1 MPELVPVEL
10 AYIDKVWPIVRPFIK
25 RAMKYS
31 RGEDTPEAFLEDAK
45 RAQAQIWLVAEGK
58 TVIAACGTSVDNRRN
73 GVCVLNVRWMA
84 GKGFQDWIHL
94 GDRVKAWAIERG
106 CRSVYYRGR
115 PGWQRIRPQARV
127 AGVIYEE
134 AI

>member
-1 MPELVPVEL
+1 MIELVPVEL
-10 AYIDKVWPIVRPFIK
+10 PYIDKVWPIVHPFAK
-25 RAMKYS
+25 RAMKWC

-45 RAQAQIWLVAEGK
+45 RAQAQIWLV
-58 TVIAACGTSVDNRRN
+58 TDRTSVIAACGTSLDTKRD
-73 GVCVLNVRWMA
+73 GVRVLNVRWMA
-84 GKGFQDWIHL
+84 GKGFRDWIHL
-94 GDRVKAWAIERG
+94 GDRVKAWAVEHG